1 MDLLLVFYRLVVARW
16 FSFGAVRL
24 QPQTAPVD
32 SRRLRV
38 DPQPRYPS
46 IGAVSFGGHP
56 PFIFRALPACGAV
69 LRADR
74 CNRHPGFAAR
84 TGGWE
89 RGGGFT
95 AW

>member
-16 FSFGAVRL
+16 LSLGAVRM
-24 QPQTAPVD
+24 QPQTAPVG

-38 DPQPRYPS
+38 TPQPRYTS
-46 IGAVSFGGHP
+46 FGAVSFGGQATIVSH
-56 PFIFRALPACGAV
+56 ALSVFGAQ

-74 CNRHPGFAAR
+74 SIQRPGFAVRA
-84 TGGWE
+84 GALE
-89 RGGGFT
+89 RGCGFG

>member
-1 MDLLLVFYRLVVARW
+1 MDLLLVFYRLVVAGW
-16 FSFGAVRL
+16 LSFGAVGM
-24 QPQTAPVD
+24 QTQTAPVG

-38 DPQPRYPS
+38 DPQPRYTS
-46 IGAVSFGGHP
+46 FSAVSFGGQTPCISH
-56 PFIFRALPACGAV
+56 ALPAIGAL

-74 CNRHPGFAAR
+74 NIQHPGFAAR
-84 TGGWE
+84 AGALE